1 MCKILYTWT
10 QKTIHYDS
18 QITSFSFEEKLGCL
32 YFEGD
37 LVIFNGELIIK
48 WLLEWLLGVFFFFST
63 FLNSYIIDLPPH

>member
-48 WLLEWLLGVFFFFST
+48 
-63 FLNSYIIDLPPH
+63 

>member
-32 YFEGD
+32 DFEGD

-48 WLLEWLLGVFFFFST
+48 
-63 FLNSYIIDLPPH
+63 